1 MWRANACP
9 LWLFAPLASR
19 LVWNGMGQA
28 LAFLRLLVLG
38 LGDTLAFCSQMLSQ
52 DASGVGKFLAWMEV
66 WRLKGTLCLGGR
78 SSSPV
83 SHLAACP
90 GCQAWSWC
98 CDASTLVFPLFGNS
112 PAAMLLDL
120 PQVHLCPVSQG
131 TLGIQ
136 APTGAFGTWGQQE
149 PAGTW
154 VPWVGGGPCG
164 KMGRCWKVDESRH
177 GLLAT
182 PVPAPR

>member
-1 MWRANACP
+1 MAGQRVSLVALCP
-9 LWLFAPLASR
+9 AGQPVGVERDGTGPCLPSTLGTWSWGHFSFLFPDAFPRCLRGREVSSMDGSLEVEGY
-19 LVWNGMGQA
+19 LV
-28 LAFLRLLVLG
+28 F
-38 LGDTLAFCSQMLSQ
+38 
-52 DASGVGKFLAWMEV
+52 
-66 WRLKGTLCLGGR
+66 GGR
-78 SSSPV
+78 SGSPV

-164 KMGRCWKVDESRH
+164 KMGRC
-177 GLLAT
+177 
-182 PVPAPR
+182 